1 MCELFGASA
10 ATKRNFSR
18 WLVPFRS
25 RGGETA
31 DNPDGWGLA
40 HWKDAQPSIEKYPE
54 PGWQSARFL
63 ELAHNLNSKLVLAHV
78 RKATHPL
85 TLGLHNTHPFV
96 HACCDREWVFAH
108 NGMVPQI
115 ANWPCA
121 SSVCHPEGETD
132 SETAFCHVLASIAGD
147 YDTTDHSRW
156 LARLSAVAEAIAATG
171 KFNFLLSDNRFLIA
185 YGHDHLYYL
194 DHDDGQHRYALVS
207 TEPLTDEDWCCFSA
221 GELRV
226 YRDGALF
233 ANHVPPRIFQD
244 ANKIADLSRVL
255 S

>member
-1 MCELFGASA
+1 M
-10 ATKRNFSR
+10 
-18 WLVPFRS
+18 
-25 RGGETA
+25 
-31 DNPDGWGLA
+31 
-40 HWKDAQPSIEKYPE
+40 
-54 PGWQSARFL
+54 
-63 ELAHNLNSKLVLAHV
+63 
-78 RKATHPL
+78 
-85 TLGLHNTHPFV
+85 
-96 HACCDREWVFAH
+96 
-108 NGMVPQI
+108 
-115 ANWPCA
+115 
-121 SSVCHPEGETD
+121 CHPEGETD